1 MADAMPTPNA
11 DAVLAEIDKLA
22 QALACLQQRL
32 RLAIL
37 RAQVAQLVREA
48 RAMRRGEA
56 PGAML

>member
-1 MADAMPTPNA
+1 MGDVMTMPIPNA

-22 QALACLQQRL
+22 QALACPHQRL

-48 RAMRRGEA
+48 RVMR
-56 PGAML
+56 